1 MKQKIHDGALNFLK
15 SIQDKHTKMSNL
27 NYQELKCSK
36 YLLDNRLSN
45 EDKKLLFKFRTRMY
59 TVKANFR
66 TQFKDKL
73 DCKLCKSA
81 IESQAHLF
89 ECNEIKNM
97 IPELKSNSKVKYEH
111 IFGNIGQ
118 MREVVKILQ
127 KICAERESQIEELND
142 ALCKQQPS
150 H

>member
-1 MKQKIHDGALNFLK
+1 MGIDLEDEDLAKLSKSKFKKLLKQKIHDGALKYLK

-66 TQFKDKL
+66 TQFQDKL
-73 DCKLCKSA
+73 DCKLCKSS
-81 IESQAHLF
+81 IESQA
-89 ECNEIKNM
+89 
-97 IPELKSNSKVKYEH
+97 KSNMS
-111 IFGNIGQ
+111 IFL
-118 MREVVKILQ
+118 ETLAK
-127 KICAERESQIEELND
+127 
-142 ALCKQQPS
+142 
-150 H
+150 